1 MSSRLP
7 LCASLPSAPP
17 CSSGSRGTQSASSEE
32 EKILT
37 GIFSNEVRSLFI
49 NLVGYDE
56 SNIQAQIYLKVPN

>member
-1 MSSRLP
+1 L
-7 LCASLPSAPP
+7 A
-17 CSSGSRGTQSASSEE
+17 TNTEASSDE

-56 SNIQAQIYLKVPN
+56 SYIQAQIYLKALN